1 MRSLYP
7 IFIASLTLALP
18 AFPQAILEHS
28 AAAAGASIGTAA
40 GKSLSNSMEK
50 IFGNMEENTVHA
62 AGVTKEDKKKK
73 DKALEPETA
82 PQNGAADST
91 TTDTDGTPA
100 ASRPKSRHAKV
111 AAKTQ
116 PATAP
121 APLISIPAPE
131 PPAKEPALAD
141 LLSVKTG
148 AREESLT
155 ASLGQPTS
163 RVTIPDDG
171 HLVEILR
178 YTAAGQLLGVIRVDN
193 GEVVNVLPAGQPR

>member
-28 AAAAGASIGTAA
+28 AAAAGATIGTTA
-40 GKSLSNSMEK
+40 GKSLSNSMDK
-50 IFGNMEENTVHA
+50 IFGNLEENTVHA
-62 AGVTKEDKKKK
+62 AGPTKEDKKKQE
-73 DKALEPETA
+73 KAL
-82 PQNGAADST
+82 QNSQAGAEDST
-91 TTDTDGTPA
+91 SSDTDGKAA
-100 ASRPKSRHAKV
+100 ASRSRKGHAKV
-111 AAKTQ
+111 AARTQ
-116 PATAP
+116 PAA

-131 PPAKEPALAD
+131 PPRKEPALAD

-148 AREESLT
+148 AKEESLT

-163 RVTIPDDG
+163 KVTIPDDG

-178 YTAAGQLLGVIRVDN
+178 YTAGGELLGVIRVDN
-193 GEVVNVLPAGQPR
+193 GEVVNVLPA